1 MAIDS
6 KSENTIMRLW
16 LLMHRVRDALF
27 LCEGSVFEEYGL
39 TTEQFT
45 LLAAVKGAG
54 GNQRPSELA
63 TLMDRSPNSVSM
75 LVDRMV
81 KAGLV
86 RRTRDRKDR
95 RVVNV
100 MLTNKGEEA
109 LEPSIVVGWELVKN
123 ILSPLSDE
131 DKNTLANLLEIVKCE
146 CFGYLN
152 PGVNI
157 AEIRR
162 NSITNRP
169 DLYKQMVKSVFP
181 HSYEAKRQGVRKKKA
196 I

>member
-1 MAIDS
+1 MSINYET
-6 KSENTIMRLW
+6 ENTIMRLW
-16 LLMHRVRDALF
+16 LLIHRVRDALF
-27 LCEGSVFEEYGL
+27 LCEDSVFEEYGL

-54 GNQRPSELA
+54 GSRRPGELA

-75 LVDRMV
+75 LVDRMA

-86 RRTRDRKDR
+86 RRIRDRKDR

-100 MLTNKGEEA
+100 MLTDKGEKA
-109 LEPSIVVGWELVKN
+109 LEPASAVGWELVRK

-131 DKNTLANLLEIVKCE
+131 DRNTLANLLEIVKCE

-152 PGVNI
+152 PGTNM
-157 AEIRR
+157 ADIRR
-162 NSITNRP
+162 SSITNRP
-169 DLYKQMVKSVFP
+169 DLYEQMAETVLPPGYQAGS
-181 HSYEAKRQGVRKKKA
+181 KRRQK
-196 I
+196 